1 MNDTEKR
8 RKNLLE
14 QTRNLYQDDRINPAV
29 HPRYKAAYHQLY
41 PDEMVIHKGTFGV
54 RCILCILAFGI
65 YIMMG
70 KNENYIAEIENFRVK
85 ETIMENYIEK
95 LY

>member
-8 RKNLLE
+8 RKKLLE
-14 QTRNLYQDDRINPAV
+14 QTRNLYQDDKINPAV

-41 PDEMVIHKGTFGV
+41 SDDIVIHKGTFGI
-54 RCILCILAFGI
+54 RCILCVFVFAA
-65 YIMMG
+65 YIMIEN
-70 KNENYIAEIENFRVK
+70 NENYITRIENFQVK
-85 ETIMENYIEK
+85 ETIMENYIDK